1 MILAIP
7 EAEMGEKDKQYMDL
21 DELTSEEE
29 TEKMDKRNV
38 AGLFL
43 ARFLRSCSM
52 NLQRP
57 VLPTFASSLGADS
70 EKMGMIQS
78 ISTLVA
84 LPSSL
89 FLGRIADKFGRKI
102 MFTAS
107 MVLTSLSRAMY
118 ALSTNWIHF
127 IPASIIGS
135 ISFRTYRP
143 LSATIGAESTLK
155 KSRALV
161 MSLLSLGWTIPGFF
175 LPYIA
180 GVLAESIGER
190 AVIWIAAGT
199 AAIGIVTAWIIIRE
213 TYKFEQESLE
223 LKNSLRELLKPN
235 KDLKDIYL
243 LKSIDSI
250 SYGIWMRGVLFMFM
264 VDAFQVTSSYLG
276 TLSSLRNALSATMG
290 PLAGWLS
297 DRIGRRELL
306 VVSEAFGILTL
317 LAFVL
322 LPDPNAIRIYYP
334 ILISGII
341 ATWSSPYSALLAER
355 IPMKSRVTEM
365 TKIDFL
371 SSLIGLPFPFL
382 GGFLFRHF
390 GWRAPFL
397 LALPLTFLSLIA
409 ASMIKESA

>member
-1 MILAIP
+1 MMKNNRKGGANGLTG
-7 EAEMGEKDKQYMDL
+7 AEEI
-21 DELTSEEE
+21 ESV
-29 TEKMDKRNV
+29 DKRNIT
-38 AGLFL
+38 GLFF

-89 FLGRIADKFGRKI
+89 FLGRIADRFGRKI

-107 MVLTSLSRAMY
+107 MVLTSLSRAIY
-118 ALSTNWIHF
+118 GLSTNWVHF
-127 IPASIIGS
+127 FPASIIGS

-143 LSATIGAESTLK
+143 LSATIGAESTVK
-155 KSRALV
+155 KSRALIL
-161 MSLLSLGWTIPGFF
+161 SLLSLGWTIPGFF

-190 AVIWIAAGT
+190 AVIWISAGS
-199 AAIGIVTAWIIIRE
+199 AAIGVVTAWTIIRE
-213 TYKFEQESLE
+213 TYRFEPESLE
-223 LKNSLRELLKPN
+223 LRNSLKELLKPN
-235 KDLKDIYL
+235 NELKDIYL

-264 VDAFQVTSSYLG
+264 VDAFQVTPSYLG
-276 TLSSLRNALSATMG
+276 ALSSLRNVLTAAMG
-290 PLAGWLS
+290 PIAGWFS
-297 DRIGRRELL
+297 DRVGRKELL
-306 VVSEAFGILTL
+306 VISEIFGILTL
-317 LAFVL
+317 LALVL
-322 LPDPNAIRIYYP
+322 LPDPKAIKIYYP
-334 ILISGII
+334 VLVSGII

-355 IPMKSRVTEM
+355 TSMKNRVTEM
-365 TKIDFL
+365 SKIDFL

-382 GGFLFRHF
+382 GGFLFRRF
-390 GWRAPFL
+390 GWHAPFL
-397 LALPLTFLSLIA
+397 LALPLTFLSLVA
-409 ASMIKESA
+409 AYMIREPG

>member
-1 MILAIP
+1 MILAQLGV
-7 EAEMGEKDKQYMDL
+7 EMSKTDKQHKDL
-21 DELTSEEE
+21 DGFTSGEEIE
-29 TEKMDKRNV
+29 AMDKRNV
-38 AGLFL
+38 AGLFF

-78 ISTLVA
+78 ISSLVA

-89 FLGRIADKFGRKI
+89 FLGRVADRVGRKI

-107 MVLTSLSRAMY
+107 MVLTFLSRTMY
-118 ALSTNWIHF
+118 ALSTSWVHF

-143 LSATIGAESTLK
+143 LSTTIGAESTVK
-155 KSRALV
+155 ESRALV

-175 LPYIA
+175 LPYFA

-190 AVIWIAAGT
+190 AVIWISAGA
-199 AAIGIVTAWIIIRE
+199 AAIGIIIAWAIIRE
-213 TYKFEQESLE
+213 TYRFKSEPLE
-223 LKNSLRELLKPN
+223 PISSLRELLKPN

-276 TLSSLRNALSATMG
+276 ALSSLRNALSAAMG
-290 PLAGWLS
+290 PISGWAS
-297 DRIGRRELL
+297 DKIGRKELL
-306 VVSEAFGILTL
+306 VVSEAFGVLTL
-317 LAFVL
+317 IALIMF
-322 LPDPNAIRIYYP
+322 PDPKAIRIYYP
-334 ILISGII
+334 ILVSGII

-355 IPMKSRVTEM
+355 TSMKNRVTEM
-365 TKIDFL
+365 SKIDFL

-382 GGFLFRHF
+382 GGFLFRRF

-397 LALPLTFLSLIA
+397 LALPLTFSSLIA
-409 ASMIKESA
+409 ACMVREPT